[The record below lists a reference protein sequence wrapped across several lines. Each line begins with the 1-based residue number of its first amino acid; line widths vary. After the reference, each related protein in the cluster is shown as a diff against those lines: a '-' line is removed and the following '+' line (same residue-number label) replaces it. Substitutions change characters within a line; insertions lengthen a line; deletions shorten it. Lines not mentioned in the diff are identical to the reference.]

1 MKKLAT
7 ASTVLAFGLALP
19 QAAEAHFIGHA
30 KGKSLQATVKYQKK
44 QLDHAKYVCAR
55 GTGRVKHWHCLAT
68 QRAARELRESERK
81 LAALSRPRVDSCL
94 HELLMREGGYN
105 PHKWNGGYVGPWDP
119 HSTHGGSGAYGGPQA
134 LPGSKMASAGAD
146 WRDNIWTQIRW
157 MIGYV
162 NGRYGGSCAAL
173 AFQKAHGFY

>member
-55 GTGRVKHWHCLAT
+55 GTGRVKHWHCLAA
-68 QRAARELRESERK
+68 RWVARELRESERK
-81 LAALSRPRVDSCL
+81 LAVLSRPRVDSCL
-94 HELLMREGGYN
+94 HELIERESGWNVHATN
-105 PHKWNGGYVGPWDP
+105 PD
-119 HSTHGGSGAYGGPQA
+119 SGAYGLPQA
-134 LPGSKMASAGAD
+134 LPGSKMASAGPD
-146 WRDNIWTQIRW
+146 WRHNPNTQIKW
-157 MIGYV
+157 MLGYV
-162 NGRYGGSCAAL
+162 NSKYGGSCAAL
-173 AFQKAHGFY
+173 AFQKANGFY